1 MNKTVNINL
10 AGTFFH
16 IDEDAYGKLTRYL
29 EAIKR
34 SFTNPQGQ
42 DEIIKDIEARIA
54 ELFSEKLDTIK
65 QVITIKELDE
75 VITIMGQPED
85 YAVDEEIFDETPPS
99 QKHHTAKGYKK
110 LFRDMDNKYIGGV
123 SSGMGHYVGIDAIW
137 VRLLWILLTIFTS
150 GTFILIYI
158 IFWILV
164 PEAKTVADKLTMTGE
179 PVNISNIERKFKEN
193 YDDLAD
199 KIKNAD
205 YDKYGQRIKTG
216 SETFFDTLG
225 KFIMAV
231 LTVFV
236 KFIGVI
242 LILVAATTLIGLFI
256 GLFITGISGF
266 FGTWYTDFF
275 NIVNDT
281 AVPIWLLSLMIF
293 FAIGIP
299 FFFLF
304 ILGLKILMD
313 NLKSIGRVTKLS
325 LLGLWLLCV
334 IGLSIF
340 GILQASE
347 QAYEG
352 NVLRSEPLNIK
363 PQDTLYISMV
373 SNDTYERDMRRKSGM
388 QVKYDENDNQV
399 LYSNDVRLIVKST
412 KDSVASITVD
422 KKARARDYL
431 IAKNKAEAIAYNY
444 ALDGNHLKLDGYFIT
459 SVKEKYRGQEIQIT
473 LYLPIG
479 TILNADRNTH
489 SYHRNSSRHRD
500 ILNNGDEEH
509 YLKIL
514 DGETL
519 CLNCTENRSNNQESD
534 FESIDWDNENWEE
547 EWKKGN
553 KIQINKDGIDINIT
567 DEIDSVR
574 VKLNREGIKVK
585 SN

>member
-16 IDEDAYGKLTRYL
+16 IDEDAYSKLNRYL

-34 SFTNPQGQ
+34 SFRNPQGQ

-54 ELFSEKLDTIK
+54 ELFSEKLDSNK

-75 VITIMGQPED
+75 IIAIMGQPED
-85 YAVDEEIFDETPPS
+85 YAVDEEIFDDIPPS
-99 QKHHTAKGYKK
+99 QKQHTAKGYKK

-123 SSGMGHYVGIDAIW
+123 SSGIGHYLGTDAIW
-137 VRLLWILLTIFTS
+137 VRLVWILLTIFTS

-193 YDDLAD
+193 YDDLSD
-199 KIKNAD
+199 RIKNAD
-205 YDKYGQRIKTG
+205 YDKYGQRIKSG

-231 LTVFV
+231 LTIFV

-256 GLFITGISGF
+256 GLFITGISGL

-281 AVPIWLLSLMIF
+281 ALPLWLLSIMFF

-304 ILGLKILMD
+304 ILGLKILVD
-313 NLKSIGRVTKLS
+313 NLKSIGKVTKLS
-325 LLGLWLLCV
+325 LLGLWLLCI

-340 GILQASE
+340 GVLQASE

-352 NVLRSEPLNIK
+352 NVLQTEELNIK
-363 PQDTLYISMV
+363 AQDTLYLSMV
-373 SNDTYERDMRRKSGM
+373 SNVNYEREMRRSSGIK
-388 QVKYDENDNQV
+388 VKYDENDNQV
-399 LYSNDVRLIVKST
+399 LYSNNVRLVVRST

-431 IAKNKAEAIAYNY
+431 IAKNKADAITYNY
-444 ALDGNHLKLDGYFIT
+444 ALDGNHLKLEGYFIT
-459 SVKEKYRGQEIQIT
+459 SMEEKYRGQEIEIT
-473 LYLPIG
+473 LYLPMG
-479 TILNADRNTH
+479 TILNADRNTY
-489 SYHRNSSRHRD
+489 SYHRNTSRYRD
-500 ILNNGDEEH
+500 ILNNGDEEY
-509 YLKIL
+509 YLEIL
-514 DGETL
+514 DGKTT
-519 CLNCTENRSNNQESD
+519 CLNCPEDKFNSEED
-534 FESIDWDNENWEE
+534 EFEAIDWDNENWEE

-553 KIQINKDGIDINIT
+553 KIRINKDGIKINIT
-567 DEIDSVR
+567 DEIDSVS
-574 VKLNREGIKVK
+574 VNLNRDGIKVK